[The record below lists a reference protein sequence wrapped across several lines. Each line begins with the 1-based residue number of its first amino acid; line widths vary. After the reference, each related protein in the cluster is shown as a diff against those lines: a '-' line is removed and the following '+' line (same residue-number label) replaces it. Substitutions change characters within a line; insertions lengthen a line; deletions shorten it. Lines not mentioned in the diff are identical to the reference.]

1 MGYAKNII
9 LLKEFVN
16 DGILRPAELIKY
28 AQILPAKEGYFLL
41 SGIKYQT
48 GSDYSEEKLN
58 QKIGDLADISGGKL
72 SDYHRDNCSGCSLC
86 EL

>member
-41 SGIKYQT
+41 SGI
-48 GSDYSEEKLN
+48 SFC
-58 QKIGDLADISGGKL
+58 IFPISMIF
-72 SDYHRDNCSGCSLC
+72 
-86 EL
+86 E